1 MALNVFYIIY
11 FLIYVLH
18 FFSHLCHMFSAE
30 RIKNLLSRV
39 LACPGQSGRSPEQS
53 LEVLWQLCTTSVA
66 RVHGDEDAHGWVQ
79 ANLLS
84 KEVEALLL
92 VSNCIL
98 NAFYL
103 VNKSW
108 ENAPCALGVGWWL
121 RLGPQGHT

>member
-1 MALNVFYIIY
+1 
-11 FLIYVLH
+11 
-18 FFSHLCHMFSAE
+18 MFSAE

-39 LACPGQSGRSPEQS
+39 LACPGQSRRSPEQS
-53 LEVLWQLCTTSVA
+53 LEVLGQLCTTSVA
-66 RVHGDEDAHGWVQ
+66 GIHGDEDAHGWVQ

-103 VNKSW
+103 VNKSR
-108 ENAPCALGVGWWL
+108 ENAPCAF
-121 RLGPQGHT
+121 QGSAGG